1 MGMKQSRLALGCA
14 VALSLVSADLLVQ
27 QAAVAQESRYEQ
39 WKAEQKTK
47 REAFYDAYMK
57 RYAEYKAKV
66 QAAWQSEAELPTR
79 SKFVDYSDDLSQKVV
94 VDYELGEIRI
104 EALVDA
110 NIEPDPQ
117 LVQQALD
124 RLQQQS
130 VAETLAESELTPG
143 IRTSNENKVLATFAP
158 DVTVAD
164 LASRVVEEEVV
175 AVPVE
180 ADISASAATDGA
192 APATADAAESADA
205 SDKRIKRYRIRL
217 TDDNIYQRRAQQY
230 APAIAN
236 FSTQFEVPQ
245 DLVFAITQTESSFNP
260 LAQSPIPAFG
270 LMQIVPTSAGL
281 DVNRLV
287 FDVPNAPDE
296 QVLFDPD
303 SNIRMGTAYLHLLQT
318 RYLRGITD
326 PLSRQYCVIAAYNT
340 GAGNVASVFHPQGKR
355 QIGPALKVINELT
368 PDQVY
373 QRLFTELPYEETR
386 NYLQKVTAVMPT
398 YQD

>member
-14 VALSLVSADLLVQ
+14 VALSLVSADLLMQ
-27 QAAVAQESRYEQ
+27 QSAVAQESRYEQ

-79 SKFVDYSDDLSQKVV
+79 SKFVDYSDDLSQKIV

-104 EALVDA
+104 ETLVDA
-110 NIEPDPQ
+110 NIEPNPQ
-117 LVQQALD
+117 LVQQTLD

-130 VAETLAESELTPG
+130 VADTLAESELTAG
-143 IRTSNENKVLATFAP
+143 IRTSNENKVLDTFAP
-158 DVTVAD
+158 NVTAAD

-175 AVPVE
+175 AVPVKTG
-180 ADISASAATDGA
+180 ATST
-192 APATADAAESADA
+192 PATSTTASNTDAEVTDA

-287 FDVPNAPDE
+287 FDLPNAPDE

-326 PLSRQYCVIAAYNT
+326 PVSRQYCVIAAYNT

-368 PDQVY
+368 PEQVY

-398 YQD
+398 YQG